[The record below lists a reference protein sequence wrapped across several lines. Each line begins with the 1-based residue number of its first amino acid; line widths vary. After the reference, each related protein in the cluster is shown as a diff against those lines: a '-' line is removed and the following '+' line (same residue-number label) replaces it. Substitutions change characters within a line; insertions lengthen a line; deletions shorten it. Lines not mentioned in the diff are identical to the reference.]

1 MSEIRVTFGGWHYD
15 FQPGTTVT
23 IGRGAANDIVVDD
36 PTVSRQHAQ
45 LTWNGTAWVLTDV
58 GRGRTFIAGNPVTGV
73 ALTQPTEIRLAS
85 PQGPTLAVG
94 PLIVVAAAAPATVP
108 PQQAAAQPQ
117 HGVVPPPPPPMGPGA
132 PVVAA
137 MAGGG
142 AIMPGAGVHGG
153 NGLRAEEAEI
163 ATALHILVPVR
174 SWLKNPGW
182 RQGFRLLVVA
192 YALLPVIF
200 LALFDGSGNLTTP
213 GWSYSL
219 YVAPLWAIAFW
230 FLIRPGRISWQVIA
244 GCVGIAVWDLVWMQ
258 LITITIN
265 DHIGGSGALS
275 FPDALVVGFNE
286 ETTKAIPVLVLALLV
301 LKAWKTKWDVRMWMW
316 LGTFSGLVF
325 GVREASNYTAQAIVN
340 IAGAT
345 QSQSPAVQAVGNT
358 LSFAERVFVD
368 GFQHAIW
375 AGIAGFFIGIAINY
389 PRRRIQLILFGIT
402 VPALLHATNDWIL
415 GASTSLWPWIG
426 VQAFSVL
433 LFLGYTM
440 SAHSI
445 ERRVRRSPV
454 FRGQSILAESFS
466 DSSELSGGT

>member
-1 MSEIRVTFGGWHYD
+1 MSEIRVTFAGWNYD
-15 FQPGTTVT
+15 FQPGTAVT
-23 IGRGAANDIVVDD
+23 IGRSAASDVVVDD

-45 LTWNGTAWVLTDV
+45 LTWDGTVWVLTDV
-58 GRGRTFIAGNPVTGV
+58 GRGRTFVGGSPITGHV
-73 ALTQPTEIRLAS
+73 AVIQPMEIRLAS
-85 PQGPTLAVG
+85 PQGPALHVA
-94 PLIVVAAAAPATVP
+94 PLVVAAQGAPATVP
-108 PQQAAAQPQ
+108 PQQVAAQPQ
-117 HGVVPPPPPPMGPGA
+117 PAVPPA
-132 PVVAA
+132 PV
-137 MAGGG
+137 AGSG
-142 AIMPGAGVHGG
+142 AIMPGAGVIGG
-153 NGLRAEEAEI
+153 NGGAGVEAEL
-163 ATALHILVPVR
+163 ASALHILLPIR

-192 YALLPVIF
+192 YALLPVVF

-230 FLIRPGRISWQVIA
+230 FLIRPGRITVQIVVACI
-244 GCVGIAVWDLVWMQ
+244 GITVWDLIWMQ

-275 FPDALVVGFNE
+275 FPDALGVGFNE
-286 ETTKAIPVLVLALLV
+286 ESTKAIPVLLLALLV

-325 GVREASNYTAQAIVN
+325 GVREASTYTAEAIVHIGN
-340 IAGAT
+340 ASQT
-345 QSQSPAVQAVGNT
+345 QDPNLVAVVNT

-389 PRRRIQLILFGIT
+389 PRRRIPLIVLGIAI
-402 VPALLHATNDWIL
+402 PAVLHATNDWIL

-426 VQAFSVL
+426 VQAFSVF

-454 FRGQSILAESFS
+454 FRGQSILADSFS
-466 DSSELSGGT
+466 ESSEVSGAT

>member
-1 MSEIRVTFGGWHYD
+1 
-15 FQPGTTVT
+15 
-23 IGRGAANDIVVDD
+23 
-36 PTVSRQHAQ
+36 
-45 LTWNGTAWVLTDV
+45 
-58 GRGRTFIAGNPVTGV
+58 
-73 ALTQPTEIRLAS
+73 
-85 PQGPTLAVG
+85 
-94 PLIVVAAAAPATVP
+94 
-108 PQQAAAQPQ
+108 
-117 HGVVPPPPPPMGPGA
+117 
-132 PVVAA
+132 
-137 MAGGG
+137 
-142 AIMPGAGVHGG
+142 MPGAGVIGG
-153 NGLRAEEAEI
+153 NGGAGVEAEL
-163 ATALHILVPVR
+163 ASALHILLPIR

-192 YALLPVIF
+192 YALLPVVF

-230 FLIRPGRISWQVIA
+230 FLIRPGRITVQIVVACI
-244 GCVGIAVWDLVWMQ
+244 GITVWDLIWMQ

-275 FPDALVVGFNE
+275 FPDALGVGFNE
-286 ETTKAIPVLVLALLV
+286 ESTKAIPVLLLALLV

-325 GVREASNYTAQAIVN
+325 GVREASTYTAEAIVHIGN
-340 IAGAT
+340 ASQT
-345 QSQSPAVQAVGNT
+345 QDPNLVAVVNT

-389 PRRRIQLILFGIT
+389 PRRRIPLIVLGIAI
-402 VPALLHATNDWIL
+402 PAVLHATNDWIL

-426 VQAFSVL
+426 VQAFSVF

-454 FRGQSILAESFS
+454 FRGQSILADSFS
-466 DSSELSGGT
+466 ESSEVSGAT